1 MAFLASVSQFL
12 GKTFALWVLVF
23 AGLAYVSPDSFK
35 FFAPY
40 ISPLLGIIM
49 FGIGL
54 TLKAS
59 DFSEVFRRP
68 MAVAIGTLGQF
79 TIMPILAWLLCL
91 IFNLPPDIAVG
102 VILVGCC
109 PGGTASNVMTYLAP
123 IVTPALIYL
132 FAHSW
137 INVNP
142 VAMFWSIIQIVILP
156 IILGLIVKA
165 IFKSKIDAAVTALPA
180 ISVIAIIMI
189 VSAVV
194 AVSQK
199 KIAEIGLLV
208 FAVVVLHNGL
218 GLLLGFFLGKI
229 TGMDVAK
236 CKALSLE
243 IGMQNSG
250 LGVALAT
257 AHFNPIAAV
266 PSAIFSVWHNISGPI
281 AAAIYRRMQDKGSA
295 DQNDPT

>member
-109 PGGTASNVMTYLAP
+109 PGGTASNVMTYLARGDVPLSVTVSSLSTILAP

-165 IFKSKIDAAVTALPA
+165 IFKSKIDAAVT
-180 ISVIAIIMI
+180 
-189 VSAVV
+189 
-194 AVSQK
+194 QK